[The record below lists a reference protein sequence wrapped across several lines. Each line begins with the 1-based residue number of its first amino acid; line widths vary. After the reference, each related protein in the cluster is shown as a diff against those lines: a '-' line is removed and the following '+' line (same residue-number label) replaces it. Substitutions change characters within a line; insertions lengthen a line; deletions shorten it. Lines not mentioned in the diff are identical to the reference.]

1 MSRSVRLTSVLLA
14 VCLAWGCASGSSTPV
29 PSGSPEP
36 TFTATPTTDPTVT
49 AEPSVTPTSKPTAAP
64 TPAATAT
71 RTPAPTAL
79 KSVFVAT
86 GSMTTGRWFE
96 TATKLK
102 DGRVL
107 IVGGMATAFND
118 SVLGSAEL
126 YNPATGSTTL
136 VGSLHTPRFGHVAAL
151 LNDGRVLIAGGEDAN
166 GAPVR
171 PAEFFN
177 PSTKIFTPAGNTPFT
192 DFEPCNATTL
202 KDGRVLFAGGW
213 SIGSH
218 PVNVAVIYSPGTA
231 FWWNLPPQ
239 EPMVYEQC
247 TAAAALMPNGKVLI
261 VGGTETTFTGTGPT
275 RAAQFFDPS
284 VNTFSSTGSM
294 AAARIQLRAT
304 VLSPTKVLITGGRTT
319 LSFPPLAT
327 TEIYNGA
334 TGTFGPGPAM
344 AARRARHTATTLPN
358 GKILIVGGAVDI
370 PVNPCPAD
378 PPAELFDPVTGW
390 ITNTARTVLCRTS
403 QLAVLLDNGR
413 VLLIGGGPTV
423 GLDQDRTMEL
433 YVP

>member
-1 MSRSVRLTSVLLA
+1 
-14 VCLAWGCASGSSTPV
+14 
-29 PSGSPEP
+29 
-36 TFTATPTTDPTVT
+36 
-49 AEPSVTPTSKPTAAP
+49 
-64 TPAATAT
+64 
-71 RTPAPTAL
+71 
-79 KSVFVAT
+79 
-86 GSMTTGRWFE
+86 MTTGRWFE

-177 PSTKIFTPAGNTPFT
+177 LSTKIFTPAGNTPFT

-218 PVNVAVIYSPGTA
+218 PVNVAVIYNPGTA
-231 FWWNLPPQ
+231 YWWNLPPQ

-247 TAAAALMPNGKVLI
+247 TAEAALMPNGKVLI
-261 VGGTETTFTGTGPT
+261 VGGAETTFAGTGPT
-275 RAAQFFDPS
+275 RVAQFFDPS

-304 VLSPTKVLITGGRTT
+304 LLQ
-319 LSFPPLAT
+319 
-327 TEIYNGA
+327 
-334 TGTFGPGPAM
+334 
-344 AARRARHTATTLPN
+344 N
-358 GKILIVGGAVDI
+358 GKILIAGGAVDI
-370 PVNPCPAD
+370 PVYPCSDD
-378 PPAELFDPVTGW
+378 PPAELFDPVTGL
-390 ITNTARTVLCRTS
+390 IKNTGRTVVCRTS
-403 QLAVLLDNGR
+403 QLAVLLNDGR